1 MKTILSLLVFGL
13 LIFSS
18 ATAQKIDPKYTF
30 NVEIGLPVSVTNP
43 LFGDV
48 MQGLVNVSPY
58 AQYSFPFH
66 FHIGAGI
73 KYSYFT
79 INEFSVPEPRFGGV
93 HSTGGFLKL
102 GWDKFHSDRFA
113 TDLGVKVGYNQ
124 AFFTSYQSKGI
135 NVKNVQVGSSLLE
148 ATIGFILSADERNS
162 YRWIIGYG
170 IHGAGFRP
178 DHIGLSSNGGYD
190 PAKFNNVT
198 SYLLVGFGYT
208 YYFKG
213 KNEG

>member
-1 MKTILSLLVFGL
+1 MMRKVIYSLVFCL
-13 LIFSS
+13 CFYTS
-18 ATAQKIDPKYTF
+18 TVAQKINPKYTF
-30 NVEIGLPVSVTNP
+30 NVELGLPVSVTNP

-66 FHIGAGI
+66 FHFGAGV

-79 INEFSVPEPRFGGV
+79 INEFSVPEPRLGGV
-93 HSTGGFLKL
+93 HSAGGFLKL

-113 TDLGVKVGYNQ
+113 TDLGVKMGYNQ
-124 AFFTSYQSKGI
+124 SFFSSYQSKGV
-135 NVKNVQVGSSLLE
+135 NVVNVQVGSSLIE
-148 ATIGFILSADERNS
+148 ATVGFVLTSDEQNS

-170 IHGAGFRP
+170 VQGKGFQP
-178 DHIGLSSNGGYD
+178 EHIGLSSNGGYD
-190 PAKFNNVT
+190 PASFNTVT

-208 YYFKG
+208 HYFKG
-213 KNEG
+213 KN